1 MTRVFKTRLLAAFL
15 AAITALGM
23 SGTSR
28 AEEKA
33 TAHPYIILIGVSQ
46 YQDKQIKPRPHA
58 DDDAKALYD
67 LFTNKDY
74 LGVPSKDIVLLL
86 GNPAEGSQAKKA
98 TRENILKTLKWVDT
112 VAKANDPVLF
122 AFFGEGGPL
131 GSSGDR
137 RCYFAVDSTFKGRDK
152 DAVSADEIGDAL
164 KNLKSN
170 RFCAFLDVDFKGF
183 TEGGPGIADA
193 SLGTAPYKEFLGD
206 DGTEDHGPINGRV
219 VFLATNGL
227 TASIDLKDHGLFT
240 AALLEGLKGGADTEG
255 YEPDG
260 VVTVDELSQYLEKKT
275 RELARENG
283 KTKDQKEQQYYSLYS
298 PGTHFVLTIN
308 PKAAAKSHE
317 RLEKFDKL
325 AESAKLP
332 ANIISEGRR
341 LLERMPKLEAQRKL
355 RKEYQ
360 DLADGK
366 ISPEKFE
373 DMRTALLATTKLRR
387 ADAENF
393 GKEVWEASDLIKE
406 SYVKEVSQGDMIG
419 WAIRGLYRR
428 IDEKVPA
435 DLETKLNAVKGLTEE
450 ELKELLVSARM
461 SLGQRE
467 DLDNHKDIDIALQRM
482 LSHLDP
488 YTTYVDKEQL
498 ARFTQ
503 DIQQSFTGIGIQIRK
518 DSASDQLL
526 VVTPIKGSPAYKA
539 GLLAGDVITRITRE
553 VDSNGKPLDPVEV
566 IETKGLALND
576 AVKKILGKENT
587 RVRLTVQREGT
598 PKPLEVEITRGRVE
612 VDTVLG
618 WKRNANDEW
627 NYMIDPVRKIG
638 YVRLTSFSRHTHRD
652 LQKVMSELTK
662 QGIRGMIL
670 DLRFNPGGLLDSA
683 VKISDLFVDDGVI
696 VSIRPR
702 VGHETKLTGN
712 HEGSLLDFPMV
723 CLVNGYSASGSEIVS
738 AALQDHKRALIVG
751 ERSYGKGSVQNIQE
765 FHDGQ
770 IKLTT
775 ASFWRPSGRNL
786 NKSSTHGKDE
796 EEWGVTPDK
805 IVKLSQKE
813 RKDLDDALHDAEII
827 QRRDVKPQEPK
838 PEFKDRQLEDSLSYL
853 REQIKTAGKLG
864 AKTD

>member
-1 MTRVFKTRLLAAFL
+1 
-15 AAITALGM
+15 
-23 SGTSR
+23 
-28 AEEKA
+28 
-33 TAHPYIILIGVSQ
+33 
-46 YQDKQIKPRPHA
+46 
-58 DDDAKALYD
+58 
-67 LFTNKDY
+67 
-74 LGVPSKDIVLLL
+74 
-86 GNPAEGSQAKKA
+86 
-98 TRENILKTLKWVDT
+98 
-112 VAKANDPVLF
+112 
-122 AFFGEGGPL
+122 
-131 GSSGDR
+131 
-137 RCYFAVDSTFKGRDK
+137 
-152 DAVSADEIGDAL
+152 
-164 KNLKSN
+164 
-170 RFCAFLDVDFKGF
+170 
-183 TEGGPGIADA
+183 
-193 SLGTAPYKEFLGD
+193 
-206 DGTEDHGPINGRV
+206 
-219 VFLATNGL
+219 
-227 TASIDLKDHGLFT
+227 
-240 AALLEGLKGGADTEG
+240 
-255 YEPDG
+255 
-260 VVTVDELSQYLEKKT
+260 
-275 RELARENG
+275 
-283 KTKDQKEQQYYSLYS
+283 
-298 PGTHFVLTIN
+298 
-308 PKAAAKSHE
+308 
-317 RLEKFDKL
+317 
-325 AESAKLP
+325 
-332 ANIISEGRR
+332 
-341 LLERMPKLEAQRKL
+341 
-355 RKEYQ
+355 
-360 DLADGK
+360 
-366 ISPEKFE
+366 
-373 DMRTALLATTKLRR
+373 
-387 ADAENF
+387 
-393 GKEVWEASDLIKE
+393 
-406 SYVKEVSQGDMIG
+406 MIG